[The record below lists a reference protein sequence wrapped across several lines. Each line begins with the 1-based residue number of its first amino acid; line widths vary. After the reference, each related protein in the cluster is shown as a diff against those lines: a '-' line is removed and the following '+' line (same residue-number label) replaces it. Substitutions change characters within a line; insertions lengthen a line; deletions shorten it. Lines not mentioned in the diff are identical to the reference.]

1 MKPYMPKFTA
11 PKPAPKEEF
20 RLGLA
25 SVSFR
30 NNTQREILEA
40 MRGAGL
46 THIEWGSDLHAPHK
60 SLTMLAELAEMQ
72 KQYGIVC
79 SSYGTYFR
87 LGENSSEDLLD
98 YIKAAKLLGT
108 RVLRVWAGRRCG
120 AVLTLPETEK
130 FMHACEDA
138 AEIAEAE
145 NVKICLECHL
155 NTFTERLEDTL
166 MLMDNVGTKHFGMYW
181 QPLENLS
188 REENLN
194 YLKKI
199 EPYVENLHVLNC
211 DRYGRHPLSDAV
223 EDWRIYISALSRPR
237 TMLLE
242 FMPDDL
248 LTTLPREAE
257 ALKKI
262 IL

>member
-166 MLMDNVGTKHFGMYW
+166 CLWITWGRST
-181 QPLENLS
+181 LECTGSRLKISHARKISIILKRLSPTLKTFTCLIVTDTAGILSQMLS
-188 REENLN
+188 RTGEYTYQPFQDRELCFLNL
-194 YLKKI
+194 
-199 EPYVENLHVLNC
+199 C
-211 DRYGRHPLSDAV
+211 RTTFSPLCP
-223 EDWRIYISALSRPR
+223 ERQTPFER
-237 TMLLE
+237 
-242 FMPDDL
+242 
-248 LTTLPREAE
+248 
-257 ALKKI
+257 
-262 IL
+262 